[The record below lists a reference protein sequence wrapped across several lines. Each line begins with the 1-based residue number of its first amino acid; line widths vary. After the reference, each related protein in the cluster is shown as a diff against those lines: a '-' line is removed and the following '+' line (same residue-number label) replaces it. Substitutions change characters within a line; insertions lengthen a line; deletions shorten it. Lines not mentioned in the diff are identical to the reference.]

1 MFFHQFKCSLK
12 VLFKNKPLVFWTYIF
27 PILLAFF
34 FNMAF
39 SNITSDETF
48 DAFDVAIVDDSNFRS
63 NEALVE
69 AFKTLSEGEDKIFNI
84 SYVDLDEAKNLL
96 EDKKVVG
103 YLEMVN
109 NEPSLKFKTNGV
121 NQTIFKTV
129 VAEVMQTSNLMSD
142 LSSNYVQAEISSGNY
157 IIDYNKIRDKVEEVV
172 SSEYKLNDI
181 SSSKLDYAVVEFYTL
196 IAMTCLYGGMLGMFS
211 MNNCLAN
218 MSDKGKRVAVS
229 PAKKM
234 SLVLSSLLSGY
245 LVQLIGLSLL
255 FVFLIFILGVD
266 FGNRTG
272 LVVLTGIVGSFAGLS
287 LGLGVG
293 SIFKCS
299 RDSKL
304 GIIIAYTMFC
314 TFFAGMFG
322 MTMKY
327 IVDTN
332 FPIFNMVNPSSLIT
346 DALYS
351 LYYYTSM
358 NRFWTDIF
366 SLLIYSL
373 ILIVASMA
381 FLRRQK
387 YDSI

>member
-63 NEALVE
+63 NETIVE

-84 SYVDLDEAKNLL
+84 SYVDLDEAKELL
-96 EDKKVVG
+96 EDKRIVG

-109 NEPSLKFKTNGV
+109 DEPSLKFKSNGI

-129 VAEVMQTSNLMSD
+129 VAEVMQTSNLISD
-142 LSSNYVQAEISSGNY
+142 LSSSYVKKEMSNGY
-157 IIDYNKIRDKVEEVV
+157 IVDYNKIYDKVEEIV

-234 SLVLSSLLSGY
+234 TLVLSSLLSGY
-245 LVQLIGLSLL
+245 FVQLIGLALL
-255 FVFLIFILGVD
+255 FIFLLFIFNVD
-266 FGNRTG
+266 FGDKTG
-272 LVVLTGIVGSFAGLS
+272 LVILTGVVGSFAGLS

-366 SLLIYSL
+366 SLLIFSL
-373 ILIVASMA
+373 VLIVASM
-381 FLRRQK
+381 FCLRRQK